1 MKKEDKKL
9 VILSSVSGAGKTTT
23 MFAFEEMH
31 FAIIGNLPPYL
42 FDTFLKNHGS
52 DKNKASK
59 IFIQFI

>member
-1 MKKEDKKL
+1 MKKDEKKL

-42 FDTFLKNHGS
+42 FDTFLKIM
-52 DKNKASK
+52 KVIK
-59 IFIQFI
+59 IKLIKHLFLFI